1 MYFTADSKDQKITAH
16 KSLGEAAKAILK
28 KLNISLPAGADP
40 VKLAR
45 EHAGDRL
52 IMLNTSSAF
61 ESIADSDDQAAQE
74 LAAKYKAAIDKMFS

>member
-16 KSLGEAAKAILK
+16 KSLGEAAKAVLK
-28 KLNISLPAGADP
+28 KLNIKLSTGEDP
-40 VKLAR
+40 VKIAR

-61 ESIADSDDQAAQE
+61 ESIANSDDQAAQE
-74 LAAKYKAAIDKMFS
+74 LAASYKAAIDKMFS